1 MTLPSGKLWP
11 LWLFPG
17 LCFVAGSEY
26 LDAITASSRA
36 GRGDD
41 TFGQLV
47 LLWALL
53 AMPTYGVTVLLLRGK
68 LKRLPT
74 RLIALV
80 AVLAAALTAFVFGLY
95 VLVADSRILNNLVH
109 PAPAVLLAPFA
120 SPVIGLCA
128 AYILVR
134 QWRRGS
140 AVHAG

>member
-1 MTLPSGKLWP
+1 
-11 LWLFPG
+11 
-17 LCFVAGSEY
+17 
-26 LDAITASSRA
+26 
-36 GRGDD
+36 
-41 TFGQLV
+41 
-47 LLWALL
+47 
-53 AMPTYGVTVLLLRGK
+53 MPTYGVTVLLLRGK

-80 AVLAAALTAFVFGLY
+80 AVLAAALTALAFGLY

-109 PAPAVLLAPFA
+109 PAPAVLLLAPFA